1 MWGDFF
7 LNKKIYNREVTVLY
21 MMFINNNVDTIRQH
35 PAIGGTGIVAPIY
48 WCKQMVKIVIIV
60 STLNIMVLQV

>member
-1 MWGDFF
+1 
-7 LNKKIYNREVTVLY
+7 
-21 MMFINNNVDTIRQH
+21 MMFINNNVDTIIQH
-35 PAIGGTGIVAPIY
+35 PAIGGIPGIVAPIY